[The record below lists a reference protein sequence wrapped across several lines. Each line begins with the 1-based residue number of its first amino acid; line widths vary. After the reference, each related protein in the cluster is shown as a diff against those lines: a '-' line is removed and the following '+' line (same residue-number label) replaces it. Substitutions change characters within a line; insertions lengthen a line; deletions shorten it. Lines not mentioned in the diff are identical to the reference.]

1 MQKGTSIVVKVDVND
16 AMREN
21 DGHTRVGRYYP
32 GRVLGVVS
40 IESIESALG
49 QLGLLVCLTREIK
62 GGQDVATYALT
73 PFAEQIAADAERVVE
88 LIKIEEEQQRAMTFP
103 R

>member
-1 MQKGTSIVVKVDVND
+1 MQKGTSIVVKVDMNN

-21 DGHTRVGRYYP
+21 NGHTREGRYYP

-49 QLGLLVCLTREIK
+49 QLGLLVCLTREIN

-73 PFAEQIAADAERVVE
+73 PFASQILADDDIRSYINKSAEARSWVPVT
-88 LIKIEEEQQRAMTFP
+88 R
-103 R
+103 